1 MAIPKEV
8 VAKLDAASNA
18 FDGVI
23 TKTEQ
28 KIFDSAVEL
37 IKKLDVDAS
46 GNIKMSTANL
56 KVLSD
61 IKSRLAQITSKDKAY
76 LQGVKELAASF
87 DSIYKS
93 QSAYYAK
100 HFAEKTLNDKAKA
113 KYEAMKRIAVT
124 TTIDGLTGAGLQSN
138 VLDPLAK
145 TLLRAVTSGA
155 KYADLVNELRNQLM
169 TTDTG

>member
-61 IKSRLAQITSKDKAY
+61 IK
-76 LQGVKELAASF
+76 
-87 DSIYKS
+87 
-93 QSAYYAK
+93 
-100 HFAEKTLNDKAKA
+100 
-113 KYEAMKRIAVT
+113 
-124 TTIDGLTGAGLQSN
+124 
-138 VLDPLAK
+138 
-145 TLLRAVTSGA
+145 
-155 KYADLVNELRNQLM
+155 
-169 TTDTG
+169 